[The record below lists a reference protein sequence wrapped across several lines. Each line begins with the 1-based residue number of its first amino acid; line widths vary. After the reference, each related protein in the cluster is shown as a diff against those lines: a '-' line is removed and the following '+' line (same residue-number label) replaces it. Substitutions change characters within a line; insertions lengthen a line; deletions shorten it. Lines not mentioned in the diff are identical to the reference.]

1 MLIAKT
7 IRCIAA
13 AKLAALGELRRAP
26 SLQRRLNCA
35 ISSTAAPSRHK
46 PPRRLQ
52 VFGAVRERSR
62 AARSRSFLRRPPR
75 GGFPMSNA
83 EVSAEYRQRAFVAWT
98 KSEAF
103 RLAHRDAGQNKPL
116 YLDHPQLEGFEVRQT
131 VRRGEDAVA

>member
-52 VFGAVRERSR
+52 VFGAVRERRR
-62 AARSRSFLRRPPR
+62 AARSRSFLRRPIASLP
-75 GGFPMSNA
+75 S
-83 EVSAEYRQRAFVAWT
+83 
-98 KSEAF
+98 
-103 RLAHRDAGQNKPL
+103 
-116 YLDHPQLEGFEVRQT
+116 
-131 VRRGEDAVA
+131 AVASKKQRLCQPLTSW